1 MSRLLN
7 RLQEIFNRRMKRRV
21 RLFIGGMEVE
31 FKTVPDILYN
41 FQVDKLTDPAA
52 VKNSYSKT
60 IQIPGTRQN
69 NRIFDDFFLNDYR
82 TGAANFDASKKTSFT
97 IYIDSDVYETGYC
110 RLDSVTQNKHYWEYS
125 VSLFGGLGEF
135 FYNLSY
141 SDNPAGEDEKK
152 KLSDLEYYSGSDSN
166 TPLELGFT
174 INKETVK
181 SAWDNVD
188 TYSSPWSVLNFASA
202 YNGLPADFDAN
213 KCLMNTEAY
222 SAPLPPGAR
231 RSSARNSVEIVTA
244 VTEDGKTYKTY
255 GGYAVAEL
263 SREYTAAEMREFR
276 SYLMRPVL
284 RVKNTIEAICRPE
297 NNGGWEVELD
307 NEFFTS
313 DNCYF
318 WDLWVTLPML
328 STLEYNSA
336 TVASGT
342 TVYLGNKASGTVTT
356 GDPGYYEDRLA
367 YLSTPDSGMAFDVN
381 VKINLDINGCT
392 APQDE
397 VVLCA
402 YSSASRK
409 YYASAIFVQLVAY
422 DAFGNPV
429 AGSDVHY
436 ITSSYG
442 ARRSTDRNTYAYF
455 IEPDAWDYRIPYGN
469 GYVKAKGSYF
479 VRTGAQTFRW
489 NEEIS
494 LTAKNVPAGSTLKIL
509 VTKLYKKGGT
519 ENGPKYVYYRL
530 TQSGQLTRYTA
541 YTFNDFTVSVNSSIV
556 AFKSNEGIRTGAG
569 FTKKQLLD
577 TDFSPADFILSYMKI
592 FGLYALKDTPEKK
605 IKILTRKNFFKRDE
619 IVDIQDLIDRSA
631 LKITPLVFDSK
642 WYDWNLNA
650 DESEYGKAYE
660 NTYGKQYGQ
669 KKINTGYN
677 FNKTTKEVLSD
688 NIFKSGIQVL
698 ERSNAFCFTGNDTK
712 WKPWMSPGYSYNLYN
727 EQDAGETYEV
737 EIPASSTID
746 AYSAFTEGY
755 LYYDLYDKVQLHSAD
770 NSAADGTNVLLIH
783 SGSKALV
790 AGSINLNYYITDDNS
805 YMNILNDGRPC
816 WLFTNSET
824 DRQGNSI
831 ATRVTSVPYF
841 SRYKIYD
848 ASGYIVRSLDFG
860 KPDEIYIPNA
870 YYRDGS
876 TLYEEF
882 WQSYISDLYS
892 KDSRVIKTKMLIRET
907 PTVDWLRRFYS
918 FDGAIWRMTS
928 INDYN
933 VGEEKLTEVEFVKVQ
948 DVQNY
953 TNSVINENPTIT
965 ITLSSYNIGA
975 SGGTVSYVIT
985 VSDGGH
991 WYLDYWDGET
1001 TVSASAGTGDYAGT
1015 WTIPASTGSQPVQRN
1030 MIAMADNSSSRAT
1043 LTQQGYSLSLTGPR
1057 EQGNV
1062 PASGGTRTFTLV
1074 SPDSP
1079 WSAKT
1084 DYTGI
1089 ITAITP
1095 STGLATDNS
1104 GVTIT
1109 VSLGV
1114 NSGSSERQAYIYA
1127 ELPSGTVQ
1135 RSAYVRQNAAED
1147 AYLSIYPDYIG
1158 NVPASGGTV
1167 TFNISSNTGWT
1178 AHNYYPDVIHTDV
1191 TGGTGAG
1198 IISAVVE
1205 PNSGASRFG
1214 SIYFYRDG
1222 DSSSKSFT
1230 ISQDAAEGLSISVN
1244 PSSVS
1249 GFAAQG
1255 GTTTVEVTSTNPWN
1269 AYLYNSNLLASPLS
1283 GGSGT
1288 TQVTLTVAENTSAV
1302 SRNLKVDFYIGNI
1315 TTGPKAEF
1323 NLTQN
1328 AAASGTTGY
1337 TYLQFTDEARTEMVG
1352 GNTYGGKVLSG
1363 GTNFTFYLYT
1373 DAEMVHYQV
1382 LKDGTQVIDNNTS
1395 ESANTITIQ
1404 PNSTNSGITYTIVL
1418 VDTNPQSKLRFVQ
1431 EPAGTPPSISS
1442 TQFRYTTTG
1451 GTSLSD
1457 NTWLLY
1463 YGPGQQCT
1471 VQSQTQDADGGWIV
1485 QLDNAPQD
1493 FAGNGST
1500 GKARIRDYV
1509 NGLWLP
1515 DNVKTVQNSCFSAS
1529 TVIREVYAPG
1539 LQTVG
1544 QNCFSATTD
1553 LLLTVGTGLTYINTN
1568 GLHKDGGDGMITVNY
1583 LGSSA
1588 QWKQN
1593 VTYGQTP
1600 SKIGAFSGDVTVA
1613 TLDNPIL
1620 ISWSS

>member
-1 MSRLLN
+1 M
-7 RLQEIFNRRMKRRV
+7 ERRV

-41 FQVDKLTDPAA
+41 FQVDNLTDPAA

-60 IQIPGTRQN
+60 IQIPGTRRN
-69 NRIFDDFFLNDYR
+69 NRIFDNFFLNDYR
-82 TGAANFDASKKTSFT
+82 TGTSNFDASKKTEFT

-152 KLSDLEYYSGSDSN
+152 KLSDLEFYPGPDGVS
-166 TPLELGFT
+166 PFELGFT
-174 INKETVK
+174 INKETVED
-181 SAWDNVD
+181 AWENIDN
-188 TYSSPWSVLNFASA
+188 YSSPYSVINFASA
-202 YNGLPADFDAN
+202 YNGLPSDFDAD
-213 KCLMNTEAY
+213 KVLMNCEAY
-222 SAPLPPGAR
+222 STPLPPGAR

-244 VTEDGKTYKTY
+244 VTEDDKTYKTY
-255 GGYAVAEL
+255 GGYAVADL

-284 RVKNTIEAICRPE
+284 RVRNTIEAICVPA

-307 NEFFTS
+307 DEFFTP
-313 DNCYF
+313 DNCYY
-318 WDLWVTLPML
+318 WDMWMTLPML

-336 TVASGT
+336 TVASGA
-342 TVYLGNKASGTVTT
+342 TVTLGEKATGTITT

-367 YLSTPDSGMAFDVN
+367 YLSTADSGMTFDVN
-381 VKINLDINGCT
+381 VKISLDINGCNSSE
-392 APQDE
+392 DN
-397 VVLCA
+397 VVICA
-402 YSSASRK
+402 YSSTSQK
-409 YYASAIFVQLVAY
+409 YYASAILVQLVAY

-442 ARRSTDRNTYAYF
+442 ARRSGRTDTVAYF
-455 IEPDAWDYRIPYGN
+455 IEPDAWDYKIPYGN
-469 GYVKAKGSYF
+469 GYVKSKGSYF
-479 VRTGAQTFRW
+479 VRRSGQTFRW

-494 LTAKNVPAGSTLKIL
+494 LTARNVPAGSTLKIL
-509 VTKLYKKGGT
+509 VTKLYKKGGS

-530 TQSGQLTRYTA
+530 TQAGQITQYTA
-541 YTFNDFTVSVNSSIV
+541 YTFNDFTVTVNSSTV
-556 AFKSNEGIRTGAG
+556 AFKTNEGIRTGAS
-569 FTKKQLLD
+569 FSKKQLLD
-577 TDFSPADFILSYMKI
+577 TDFSPAEFLLSYMKI

-619 IVDIQDLIDRSA
+619 IVDVQDLIDRSA

-642 WYDWNLNA
+642 WYSWNLNA

-660 NTYGKQYGQ
+660 NTYGKQYGE

-677 FNKTTKEVLSD
+677 FNKTTKEVLDD

-698 ERSNAFCFTGNDTK
+698 ERSNAFCYTGNDTK

-727 EQDAGETYEV
+727 EV

-783 SGSKALV
+783 SGSKDLV

-831 ATRVTSVPYF
+831 AKRVTSVPYF
-841 SRYKIYD
+841 SRYKIFD

-892 KDSRVIKTKMLIRET
+892 KDSRVVRTKMLIRET
-907 PTVDWLRRFYS
+907 PTVDWLRRFYA
-918 FDGAIWRMTS
+918 FDGAVWRMTS

-933 VGEEKLTEVEFVKVQ
+933 VGQDKLTEVEFVKVQ
-948 DVQNY
+948 DVENY
-953 TNSVINENPTIT
+953 TNGVINETPTVT
-965 ITLSSYNIGA
+965 LTLSSYSIPA
-975 SGGTVSYVIT
+975 SGGTVEYT
-985 VSDGGH
+985 VSTSDGGP
-991 WYLDYWDGET
+991 WYLEYWDSDT
-1001 TVSASAGTGDYAGT
+1001 TVSATSGMGLYTGT
-1015 WTIPASTGSQPVQRN
+1015 WTIPASDGQITQRT
-1030 MIAMADNSSSRAT
+1030 MIAMADNSSSRAILTQEAFT
-1043 LTQQGYSLSLTGPR
+1043 LTLTGPY

-1062 PASGGTRTFTLV
+1062 PATGGTRTFKLV
-1074 SPDSP
+1074 CPDSN

-1095 STGLATDNS
+1095 SEGTATDES
-1104 GVTIT
+1104 GVTVT
-1109 VSLGV
+1109 AHFGG
-1114 NSGSSERQAYIYA
+1114 NEYPSERQAYIYIDTPA
-1127 ELPSGTVQ
+1127 GAMLRGSTM
-1135 RSAYVRQNAAED
+1135 RQNAAED
-1147 AYLSIYPDYIG
+1147 AYLSIYPDYVG
-1158 NVPASGGTV
+1158 NVSASGGTV
-1167 TFNISSNTGWT
+1167 YFNVSSNTGWT
-1178 AHNYYPDVIHTDV
+1178 AHNYYPDIIHTDV
-1191 TGGTGAG
+1191 TGGTGAAV
-1198 IISAVVE
+1198 ISAVVE
-1205 PNSGASRFG
+1205 PNSGAARFG

-1230 ISQDAAEGLSISVN
+1230 ISQNAAEGLSISVN

-1269 AYLYNSNLLASPLS
+1269 AYLYDSNLLASPLS
-1283 GGSGT
+1283 GDSGT

-1315 TTGPKAEF
+1315 TTGPKVEF

-1337 TYLQFTDEARTEMVG
+1337 TYLQFTDEARTEMTG
-1352 GNTYGGKVLSG
+1352 GYVYGGKVLSG
-1363 GTNFTFYLYT
+1363 GTNFTFYLDT

-1382 LKDGTQVIDNNTS
+1382 LKDGTQVIDANTS
-1395 ESANTITIQ
+1395 DSANTITIQ
-1404 PNSTNSGITYTIVL
+1404 PNRTNSGITYTIVL
-1418 VDTNPQSKLRFVQ
+1418 VDTNPQSKLWFVQ
-1431 EPAGTPPSISS
+1431 EPAGTTPSISS

-1451 GTSLSD
+1451 GTSLPD

-1471 VQSQTQDADGGWIV
+1471 VQSQTQDADGGWVV

-1500 GKARIRDYV
+1500 GRVRIRDCV

-1515 DNVKTVQNSCFSAS
+1515 DNVNTVQNSCFSAS

-1568 GLHKDGGDGMITVNY
+1568 GLHKGLGDGRVTVNY

>member
-1 MSRLLN
+1 M
-7 RLQEIFNRRMKRRV
+7 ERRV

-41 FQVDKLTDPAA
+41 FQVDNLTDPAA

-60 IQIPGTRQN
+60 IQIPGTRRN
-69 NRIFDDFFLNDYR
+69 NRIFDNFFLNDYR
-82 TGAANFDASKKTSFT
+82 TGTSNFDASKKTEFT

-152 KLSDLEYYSGSDSN
+152 KLSDLEFYPGPDGVS
-166 TPLELGFT
+166 PFELGFT
-174 INKETVK
+174 INKETVED
-181 SAWDNVD
+181 AWENIDN
-188 TYSSPWSVLNFASA
+188 YSSPYSVINFASA
-202 YNGLPADFDAN
+202 YNGLPSDFDAD
-213 KCLMNTEAY
+213 KVLMNCEAY
-222 SAPLPPGAR
+222 STPLPPGAR

-244 VTEDGKTYKTY
+244 VTEDDKTYKTY
-255 GGYAVAEL
+255 GGYAVAGL

-284 RVKNTIEAICRPE
+284 RVRNTIEAICVPA

-307 NEFFTS
+307 DEFFTP
-313 DNCYF
+313 DNCYY
-318 WDLWVTLPML
+318 WDMWMTLPML

-336 TVASGT
+336 TVASGA
-342 TVYLGNKASGTVTT
+342 TVTLGEKATGTITT

-367 YLSTPDSGMAFDVN
+367 YLSTADSGMAFDVN
-381 VKINLDINGCT
+381 VKISLDINGCNSSE
-392 APQDE
+392 DN
-397 VVLCA
+397 VVICA
-402 YSSASRK
+402 YSSTSNK
-409 YYASAIFVQLVAY
+409 YYASAILVQLVAY

-442 ARRSTDRNTYAYF
+442 ARRSGRTDTVAYF
-455 IEPDAWDYRIPYGN
+455 IEPDAWDYKIPYGN
-469 GYVKAKGSYF
+469 GYVKSKGSYF
-479 VRTGAQTFRW
+479 VRRSGQTFRW

-494 LTAKNVPAGSTLKIL
+494 LTARNVPAGSTLKIL
-509 VTKLYKKGGT
+509 VTKLYKKGGS

-530 TQSGQLTRYTA
+530 TQAGQITRYTA
-541 YTFNDFTVSVNSSIV
+541 YTFNDFTVTVNSSTV
-556 AFKSNEGIRTGAG
+556 AFKTNEGIRTGAS
-569 FTKKQLLD
+569 FSKRQLLD
-577 TDFSPADFILSYMKI
+577 TDFSPADFLLSYMKI

-619 IVDIQDLIDRSA
+619 IVDVQDLIDRSA

-642 WYDWNLNA
+642 WYSWNLNA

-677 FNKTTKEVLSD
+677 FNKTTKEVLND

-698 ERSNAFCFTGNDTK
+698 ERSNAFCYTGNDTK

-727 EQDAGETYEV
+727 EVDAGETYEV

-783 SGSKALV
+783 SGSKDLV

-831 ATRVTSVPYF
+831 AKRVTSVPYF
-841 SRYKIYD
+841 SRYKIFD

-892 KDSRVIKTKMLIRET
+892 KDSRVVRTKMLIRET
-907 PTVDWLRRFYS
+907 PTVDWLRRFYA
-918 FDGAIWRMTS
+918 FDGAVWRMMS

-933 VGEEKLTEVEFVKVQ
+933 VGQDKLTEVEFVKVQ
-948 DVQNY
+948 DVENY
-953 TNSVINENPTIT
+953 TNGVINETPTVT
-965 ITLSSYNIGA
+965 LTLSSYSIPA
-975 SGGTVSYVIT
+975 SGGTVEYT
-985 VSDGGH
+985 VSTSDGGP
-991 WYLDYWDGET
+991 WYLEYWDSDT
-1001 TVSASAGTGDYAGT
+1001 TVSATSGMGLYTGT
-1015 WTIPASTGSQPVQRN
+1015 WTIPASDGQITQRT
-1030 MIAMADNSSSRAT
+1030 MIAMADNSSSRAILTQEAFT
-1043 LTQQGYSLSLTGPR
+1043 LTLTGPY

-1062 PASGGTRTFTLV
+1062 PATGGTRTFKLV
-1074 SPDSP
+1074 CPDSN

-1095 STGLATDNS
+1095 SEGTATDES
-1104 GVTIT
+1104 GVTVT
-1109 VSLGV
+1109 AHFGG
-1114 NSGSSERQAYIYA
+1114 NEYPSERQAYIYIDTPA
-1127 ELPSGTVQ
+1127 GAMLRGSTM
-1135 RSAYVRQNAAED
+1135 RQNAAED
-1147 AYLSIYPDYIG
+1147 AYLSIYPDYVG
-1158 NVPASGGTV
+1158 NVSASGGTV
-1167 TFNISSNTGWT
+1167 YFNVSSNTGWT
-1178 AHNYYPDVIHTDV
+1178 AHNYYPDIIHTDV
-1191 TGGTGAG
+1191 TGGTGAAV
-1198 IISAVVE
+1198 ISAVVE
-1205 PNSGASRFG
+1205 PNSGAARFG

-1230 ISQDAAEGLSISVN
+1230 ISQNAAEGLSISVN

-1269 AYLYNSNLLASPLS
+1269 AYLYDSNLLASPLS
-1283 GGSGT
+1283 GDSGT

-1315 TTGPKAEF
+1315 TTGPKVEF

-1337 TYLQFTDEARTEMVG
+1337 TYLQFTDEARTEMTG
-1352 GNTYGGKVLSG
+1352 GYVYGGKVLSG
-1363 GTNFTFYLYT
+1363 GTNFTFYLNT

-1382 LKDGTQVIDNNTS
+1382 LKDGTQVIDANTS
-1395 ESANTITIQ
+1395 DSANTITIQ
-1404 PNSTNSGITYTIVL
+1404 PNSTNSGITYTIIL
-1418 VDTNPQSKLRFVQ
+1418 VDTNPQSKLWFVQ
-1431 EPAGTPPSISS
+1431 EPAGTTPSISS

-1451 GTSLSD
+1451 GTSLPD

-1471 VQSQTQDADGGWIV
+1471 VQSQTQDADGGWVV

-1500 GKARIRDYV
+1500 GRVRIRDCV

-1568 GLHKDGGDGMITVNY
+1568 GLHKGLGDGRLTVNY
-1583 LGSSA
+1583 LGTSA

-1600 SKIGAFSGDVTVA
+1600 SKIGAFGGDVTVA

-1620 ISWSS
+1620 ISWSA